1 MLKTQITMGKNK
13 CFSTKSVFGQLI
25 SLIDDSMIQTA
36 VENHNADRCVRYFN
50 FKDHLF
56 SMIYCCL
63 RKCNS

>member
-1 MLKTQITMGKNK
+1 MLKTQITMVKNK

-25 SLIDDSMIQTA
+25 SLINDSMIQKA

-56 SMIYCCL
+56 SMVYCCL
-63 RKCNS
+63 DKM